1 MHRTTVRRLRRRHLN
16 SNFTSFNYFSFFPK
30 QNAPHKRHDRPMR
43 HSQVPQGGAS
53 SWGLPFSSSSGYYQK
68 QQYAQPSAYS
78 SGHHTGKPQ
87 QVTPTSSNTTQ
98 RAYTQQIGEDVIS
111 ARIQNLN
118 LRANPSHSS
127 KNFTAGEN
135 RQSRSAL
142 PLREISLPGWVSP
155 SSKSA
160 SAASYNPVGYGN
172 ESKTPPNTKPPRA
185 MPGGATGSYSSATH
199 CSPSSIRLR
208 DEPELVSPARS
219 DYGQRFFY
227 DSFSPGYSPI
237 SKSASAASYN
247 PVCYGNESK
256 TPPNA
261 KPPRAKP
268 GGATESHSSATH
280 CSPSSIRL
288 RDESVL
294 VSPVRSDYCQ
304 RFFDD
309 LSSPGYSPLPFDE
322 SCSASDSSRS
332 SDDGWPYEYY
342 ADYDEFW

>member
-1 MHRTTVRRLRRRHLN
+1 M
-16 SNFTSFNYFSFFPK
+16 Y
-30 QNAPHKRHDRPMR
+30 
-43 HSQVPQGGAS
+43 HSQDPQDGAA
-53 SWGLPFSSSSGYYQK
+53 SWGLPFSSSNGYYQK
-68 QQYAQPSAYS
+68 LQYAQPSAYS

-87 QVTPTSSNTTQ
+87 QVTPTSSRITQ

-118 LRANPSHSS
+118 LSANPSHSS

-142 PLREISLPGWVSP
+142 PPREISLPGWVSP

-160 SAASYNPVGYGN
+160 SAASYNPV
-172 ESKTPPNTKPPRA
+172 
-185 MPGGATGSYSSATH
+185 
-199 CSPSSIRLR
+199 
-208 DEPELVSPARS
+208 
-219 DYGQRFFY
+219 
-227 DSFSPGYSPI
+227 
-237 SKSASAASYN
+237 
-247 PVCYGNESK
+247 CYGDESK

-268 GGATESHSSATH
+268 GGATKSYTSATH

-288 RDESVL
+288 RDEPVL
-294 VSPVRSDYCQ
+294 VSPARSDYCR

-309 LSSPGYSPLPFDE
+309 LSSPGYSPLSFDE
-322 SCSASDSSRS
+322 SCPTSDSSRS